1 MLAATIRTVQI
12 NTEGYIAADGLY
24 ATVAN
29 KNISDFTQFT
39 FKEALIFKNKS
50 LFQLQ
55 GFSYKKNKNKQSLT
69 NKQKIEL
76 KLYRTLIKN
85 EINKYIRE
93 N

>member
-55 GFSYKKNKNKQSLT
+55 GFSYKKTKQTKPNKQT
-69 NKQKIEL
+69 KNRIV
-76 KLYRTLIKN
+76 LI
-85 EINKYIRE
+85 
-93 N
+93 